1 MTNKKVKYLIP
12 IPKIEEGHKFLIVQP
27 HPDDAD
33 IYAGG
38 FAASMIEKGKEVVYV
53 TVTDGAMGTT
63 DRTLKP
69 VELATIRRSE
79 AETSA
84 KTLGVNRLIFL
95 GYPDADA
102 ITHKELRRDFIGLIR
117 QEKPDGILLPDPW
130 LPYEAHTGHVIVGLA
145 GAEAALFSPL
155 PHFEPKGEPHELK
168 LVAFYTSHKPNTFV
182 DITPFWEKKLKA
194 ISMHKSQFSP
204 DLFKLFSIYLEVM
217 SREWGEDGGFEKA
230 EAFKVL
236 TLYHLHGNV
245 DTWEL

>member
-1 MTNKKVKYLIP
+1 MQAKHLIP

-38 FAASMIEKGKEVVYV
+38 FTASMIEKGKEVIYV
-53 TVTDGAMGTT
+53 TVTDGAMGTI
-63 DRTLKP
+63 DPVLKP
-69 VELATIRRSE
+69 DNLVIIRRRE
-79 AETSA
+79 AESSA
-84 KTLGVNRLIFL
+84 STLGVNRVIFL
-95 GYPDADA
+95 GYPDADVLS
-102 ITHKELRRDFIGLIR
+102 HRELRRELIGLIR
-117 QEKPDGILLPDPW
+117 KEKPCGLFLPDPW

-168 LVAFYTSHKPNTFV
+168 FVAFYTSHKPNTFI
-182 DITPFWEKKLKA
+182 DITPFWEKKLEA
-194 ISMHKSQFSP
+194 ISKHKSQFPP
-204 DLFKLFSIYLEVM
+204 DIFRMLSIYLEIK
-217 SREWGEDGGFEKA
+217 SREWGEGKGMEKA

-245 DTWEL
+245 DAWES